1 MEKKDLKHSYN
12 FLLEYKKAI
21 DESSIVSKTDKNGLI
36 TFVNKKFCEISG
48 YEEDELIGKSH
59 NIVRHPSMTKEFFAQ
74 MWETI
79 LDKKIFKGVIA
90 NKRKVFVYLVI

>member
-1 MEKKDLKHSYN
+1 MEKKDLKYSYN

-48 YEEDELIGKSH
+48 YKESELIGKNHKILKHSQM
-59 NIVRHPSMTKEFFAQ
+59 SKEFYENLKPSL
-74 MWETI
+74 WKKI
-79 LDKKIFKGVIA
+79 KKIFWWNACSI
-90 NKRKVFVYLVI
+90 Y